1 MDGAR
6 TMMRNL
12 SSWALRNM
20 PTREQMARSRLLA
33 PFAHRVLAGELWRFN
48 RRSVPRGVALGM
60 LVGIAVPFA
69 QIVLA
74 ALFSLPARANVPVA
88 ALTTF
93 VTNPFTTPFIWAFAY
108 KVGDWLLRVDTALV
122 TSPVDRLLHVANVW
136 EFLQWLT
143 AEGKVLA
150 LGLAILAVSAA
161 LVSWAVSG
169 LAWSAWVR
177 TKRRRRLA
185 HRGEAA

>member
-1 MDGAR
+1 MQKISTWVHA
-6 TMMRNL
+6 
-12 SSWALRNM
+12 NM
-20 PTREQMARSRLLA
+20 PTREQMARSRWIA

-60 LVGIAVPFA
+60 LVGIVAPFA

-93 VTNPFTTPFIWAFAY
+93 VTNPFTTPFIWAFSY
-108 KVGDWLLRVDTALV
+108 KVGDWLLRVDAQLV
-122 TSPVDRLLHVANVW
+122 ASPIDRLLHVTNTW
-136 EFLQWLT
+136 EFIQWLT

-150 LGLAILAVSAA
+150 LGLLVVALSAA
-161 LVSWAVSG
+161 AVSWAVSG
-169 LAWSAWVR
+169 LAWNAWVR

-185 HRGEAA
+185 ERA